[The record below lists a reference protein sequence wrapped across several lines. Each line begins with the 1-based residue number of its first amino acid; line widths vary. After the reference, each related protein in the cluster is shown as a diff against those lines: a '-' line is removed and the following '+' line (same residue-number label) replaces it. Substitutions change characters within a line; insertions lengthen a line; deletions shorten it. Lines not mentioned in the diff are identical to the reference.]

1 MKISKIFKEKG
12 EEFFR
17 DFEEKIT
24 LELLKNEKSVI
35 SLGGGT
41 FLNKTIRNEI
51 LSKHLSFWLK
61 WDNNILISRIKNS
74 SKRPKAHNASF
85 DELNKLIKSRS
96 NVYCLADNKVNCNNL
111 TKTQIV
117 NKIIKIYEN

>member
-1 MKISKIFKEKG
+1 M
-12 EEFFR
+12 
-17 DFEEKIT
+17 
-24 LELLKNEKSVI
+24 
-35 SLGGGT
+35 
-41 FLNKTIRNEI
+41 
-51 LSKHLSFWLK
+51 SKHLSFWLK

-74 SKRPKAHNASF
+74 SKRPKAHNSSF